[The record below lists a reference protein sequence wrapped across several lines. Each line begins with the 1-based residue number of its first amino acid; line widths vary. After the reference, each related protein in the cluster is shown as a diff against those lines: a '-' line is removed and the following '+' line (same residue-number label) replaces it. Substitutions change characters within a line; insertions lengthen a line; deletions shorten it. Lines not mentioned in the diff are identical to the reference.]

1 MNQKIRIS
9 NEDLIII
16 ENIFKKYFTNRDHLW
31 LFGSRADC
39 NKKGGDIDFY
49 IETIETDLKIANQ
62 KVSYFIINLQ
72 ELLGDQKID
81 VVLNVLSTKQ
91 TLPIYNIAKQT
102 GVQLL

>member
-9 NEDLIII
+9 NEDLIVI
-16 ENIFKKYFTNRDHLW
+16 ENIFKRYFTNFDHLW
-31 LFGSRADC
+31 LFGSRADL

-49 IETIETDLKIANQ
+49 IETIETDLKAAAQ
-62 KVSYFIINLQ
+62 KVSYFIITLQ

-91 TLPIYNIAKQT
+91 TLPIYSIAKQT